1 MATTFL
7 TLSVT
12 MQFISSCLL
21 VLVLTFT
28 VLSSDLGA
36 GQQQTYIP
44 ELIQDEDVS
53 HHWYNSHDFWSL
65 PVILQLL
72 VTFH

>member
-1 MATTFL
+1 MAITFL
-7 TLSVT
+7 RLSVT
-12 MQFISSCLL
+12 MQFIPSCLL

-28 VLSSDLGA
+28 VLSSDLGV
-36 GQQQTYIP
+36 GQQQTYIL

-53 HHWYNSHDFWSL
+53 RHRCDSHDFWSL
-65 PVILQLL
+65 LVILQLQ